1 MKRSS
6 CPFGVLR
13 GDPPVPCPELC
24 SPAATGEVSW
34 GGLGSQAAAPVRPTG
49 AGEGEGFPSVEFPAG
64 PMHGCLPF
72 DLKPQRA

>member
-1 MKRSS
+1 MRRSS

-13 GDPPVPCPELC
+13 GIPL
-24 SPAATGEVSW
+24 SPAPSSAARLRWGKSRGE
-34 GGLGSQAAAPVRPTG
+34 GLGSQAAAPVRPTG
-49 AGEGEGFPSVEFPAG
+49 AGEGEGFPGVEFPAG